1 MTEIMIILLLVYNFR
16 AAWSVCKFMP
26 ERSIF
31 WKWDRAYPK
40 ENFESYWLRNNYPDL
55 FQNYC
60 NSRDQSENMTYAND
74 GFHLFQGAANFTVE
88 FGLFWIQ
95 YGFLTAL
102 LITPV
107 VFTVLESLVFNPLF
121 HWVYKRRGFSDLYRS
136 SPWKYILKNPKKGV

>member
-1 MTEIMIILLLVYNFR
+1 MLEIMIVLLLVYNFR

-40 ENFESYWLRNNYPDL
+40 EQKTLAFW
-55 FQNYC
+55 
-60 NSRDQSENMTYAND
+60 RDKYFDEFDDICEQRHNEDTYAND
-74 GFHLFQGAANFTVE
+74 GFHIFQGAANFTVE
-88 FGLFWIQ
+88 FGLFWLE
-95 YGFLTAL
+95 YGFLGAL

-107 VFTVLESLVFNPLF
+107 VFMVLESLVFNPLF

-136 SPWKYILKNPKKGV
+136 SPWKFILKNPKKGV

>member
-1 MTEIMIILLLVYNFR
+1 MLKIFLVLLLVYNFR

-40 ENFESYWLRNNYPDL
+40 EQQTLSYLRENHSEIFESVSKARNSAGD
-55 FQNYC
+55 
-60 NSRDQSENMTYAND
+60 TYAND
-74 GFHLFQGAANFTVE
+74 GFHIFQGAANFTVE
-88 FGLFWIQ
+88 FGFFWIQ

-107 VFTVLESLVFNPLF
+107 IFMVLESLVFNPLF
-121 HWVYKRRGFSDLYRS
+121 HWAYKRHGFTDLYRS